1 MSIASEI
8 TRLQTAKANLKTA
21 IEAKG
26 VTIPSG
32 TALDGYAG
40 LVEQIPTGGGS
51 PVLVP
56 YAIRPDAE
64 LIQTYTYDKYIN
76 ADEEVTIPAY
86 TTTAT
91 SLKATENL
99 SPTITLDY
107 ANYNYYIAVRT
118 LSIPEYSLTSKAKG
132 RMEYNLS
139 SYIYEIV
146 EVPANT
152 FVTLVDGTKMITSR
166 TVATSAYTLV
176 RAFYWTSASAITTAS
191 ASYGP
196 YQTPQTPSIS
206 SGVMTVKSPV
216 LYVRGSTTY
225 FVNTYMNALTDI
237 RYQYVINVYRAPKS
251 NLNIDGWGLEQEALH
266 ILDCVNNNNHKLT

>member
-8 TRLQTAKANLKTA
+8 TRLQTAKADLKTA

-26 VTIPSG
+26 VTVPSATKLG
-32 TALDGYAG
+32 GYAD
-40 LVEQIPTGGGS
+40 LVGQISTGTPT
-51 PVLVP
+51 LVP

-107 ANYNYYIAVRT
+107 TNYNYYLAVRT
-118 LSIPEYSLTSKAKG
+118 LSIPEYSVTSKAAG
-132 RMEYNLS
+132 RMEYHFT
-139 SYIYEIV
+139 SYMYELAEI
-146 EVPANT
+146 PANS
-152 FVTLVDGTKMITSR
+152 FITLVDNTTKITSR
-166 TVATSAYTLV
+166 TIAASAYSMI
-176 RAFYWTSASAITTAS
+176 RALYWSSGTAIKTAS
-191 ASYGP
+191 TSYGV
-196 YQTPQTPSIS
+196 YQTVQAPSIS
-206 SGVMTVKSPV
+206 SAVMTVKSPV

-225 FVNTYMNALTDI
+225 FTKTYMNALTDI
-237 RYQYVINVYRAPKS
+237 RYQYVINVYRAPKN
-251 NLNIDGWGLEQEALH
+251 NLNIDGWGLEHQALH
-266 ILDCVNNNNHKLT
+266 ILDCVNSNTHKLI